1 MTLTVTADTPDELY
15 PYCDF
20 HSGMYSQGKIVKV
33 SSYNQNN
40 IDITSSSGALKV
52 KGTVAS
58 GPFKGAS
65 GYTYKVY
72 LKNKMQQITSIHF
85 MNILISHSICQMI
98 RDTMVLKIHQM
109 MKYLNQNHTI
119 RY

>member
-1 MTLTVTADTPDELY
+1 
-15 PYCDF
+15 
-20 HSGMYSQGKIVKV
+20 MYSQGKIVKV

-58 GPFKGAS
+58 GPYKGAS

-72 LKNKMQQITSIHF
+72 LTRQNATDHEHTFYEYPNLTFYMPNDQGYHGAENPSDDEIFKPK
-85 MNILISHSICQMI
+85 SH
-98 RDTMVLKIHQM
+98 
-109 MKYLNQNHTI
+109 Y
-119 RY
+119 